1 MAKNGSRTHTHT
13 PHTRSNTQKLITEIF
28 YRKPFAPRVQCELV
42 IFIIIFILI
51 VSRTFRLQ
59 QKFSV
64 LLRLFFAFVYFLHAI
79 ITNRGTADVVCNPYV
94 CVLCVD
100 SVFLLGQVFFLLVS
114 SSTSS
119 SSSSS
124 FGFDVCVYYLIS
136 FGASCMMANALL
148 AKSYVSFPNEDS
160 GPAHTHAHIEQ
171 RKKGIK

>member
-100 SVFLLGQVFFLLVS
+100 SVFLLGQVFFSVGVL
-114 SSTSS
+114 
-119 SSSSS
+119 
-124 FGFDVCVYYLIS
+124 FDVVVVIVFVWIRCVCVLFNILWCFVYDGECVIGEIVRVFS
-136 FGASCMMANALL
+136 
-148 AKSYVSFPNEDS
+148 
-160 GPAHTHAHIEQ
+160 
-171 RKKGIK
+171 